1 MINVDLIFLLLKI
14 ERGDKQQKQQ
24 KQQKQKKIT
33 IKK

>member
-24 KQQKQKKIT
+24 KQKKLL
-33 IKK
+33 